1 MRTSS
6 DGPPVLNRLDDYP
19 IHQTPEPIAH
29 PASSDPN
36 VYDRTWFN
44 GYSVDADRYFGFGMA
59 VYPHRGILDA
69 HFSTV
74 EAGGRQH
81 CVYASRRA
89 PQERTDMSV
98 GPIRYEISEPLRR
111 ARIIIDDNETGV
123 ACDLTFSART
133 SAIQEARQVLWQ
145 RQRRVMDATRFAQFG
160 RWTGTV
166 RHPDG
171 EFTVDE
177 ATWRGTKDRSWGVRG
192 VGERITIGAPQ
203 PPGSAF
209 FLWAP
214 LQWEDHI
221 THAFFF
227 DGPAGEALV
236 REGLT
241 SPIYASEREIPDEL
255 DDVATPMATAVH
267 RVDYHPGTRWA
278 RRAELDLIDLHGRVR
293 TITMEPQL
301 RFQFKGLGY
310 GHPEWKQ
317 GSWKGELAVGGES
330 FDPLRLDP
338 LAPENI
344 HVQQVVTVTDG
355 ERSGIGAL
363 EQMLIGP
370 YTPSGFTGMLD
381 GAT

>member
-1 MRTSS
+1 
-6 DGPPVLNRLDDYP
+6 VLNRLDDYP

-44 GYSVDADRYFGFGMA
+44 GYSDDGSRYFGLGIA

-81 CVYASRRA
+81 CFYASRRA

-98 GPIRYEISEPLRR
+98 GPFRLEISEPLRR
-111 ARIIIDDNETGV
+111 ARVIIDDNKTGI

-145 RQRRVMDATRFAQFG
+145 RQRKVMDATRFAQFG
-160 RWTGTV
+160 RWSGTV
-166 RHPDG
+166 SDPDG
-171 EFTVDE
+171 EYTVDE
-177 ATWRGTKDRSWGVRG
+177 VAWRGTKDRSWGIRG
-192 VGERITIGAPQ
+192 VGERMPLGAPQ
-203 PPGSAF
+203 RPGSFF

-221 THAFFF
+221 SHAVFF
-227 DGPAGEALV
+227 DGPNGEALV

-241 SPIYASEREIPDEL
+241 SPLYASEADIPDEL
-255 DDVATPMATAVH
+255 DDVVTQMATAVH
-267 RVDYHPGTRWA
+267 RIDYHPGTRLA
-278 RRAELDLIDLHGRVR
+278 RHAELDLIDVYGTVR
-293 TITMEPQL
+293 TITMEPRL

-310 GHPEWKQ
+310 GHRTWGQ
-317 GSWKGELAVGGES
+317 GMWKGELEIDAES
-330 FDPLRLDP
+330 FDPLELDL

-344 HVQQVVTVTDG
+344 HVQQVVAASDG
-355 ERSGIGAL
+355 ERTGIGAL
-363 EQMLIGP
+363 EQIVVGP
-370 YTPSGFTGMLD
+370 YAPAGFIEMLD
-381 GAT
+381 GAK